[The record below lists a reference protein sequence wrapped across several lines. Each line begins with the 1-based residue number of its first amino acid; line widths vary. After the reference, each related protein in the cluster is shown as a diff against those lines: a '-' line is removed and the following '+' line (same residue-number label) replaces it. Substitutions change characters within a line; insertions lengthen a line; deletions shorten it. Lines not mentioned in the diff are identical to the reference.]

1 MVAKNLWGFSTKK
14 PIVMVQPNS
23 NGSKYSNGAWTFPT
37 HYQCDFGQVWAS
49 WKLHEPPFS
58 HLWNGN
64 HTACLPGDLSVVYNN
79 IQYVSTESA
88 WHIISKH
95 WMVYILYIACFPGG
109 PVVKNPMDRGA
120 WQATV
125 HRITR
130 VRHDWATAQ
139 QQTLYSLYFTITD
152 QPAHAILQSGCFLF
166 FVFFFMV

>member
-1 MVAKNLWGFSTKK
+1 MVAKNLRGFSTKK

-23 NGSKYSNGAWTFPT
+23 NSSKYSNGAWTFPT

-49 WKLHEPPFS
+49 WNLHEPPFS
-58 HLWNGN
+58 HLWNGD

-88 WHIISKH
+88 WHIVSKH

-130 VRHDWATAQ
+130 VTWLSNWTATNFIQ
-139 QQTLYSLYFTITD
+139 PVFYHNRSTCTRYF
-152 QPAHAILQSGCFLF
+152 AVWLFCFILFC
-166 FVFFFMV
+166 FMV